1 MAADSGDR
9 IESLI
14 YTHELSHTTE
24 DTTISFYEFMP
35 SLLKLLSYSL
45 SPVRKYVTE
54 HLEFLSEIIP
64 ALSTV
69 WMMIHR
75 QWHDK
80 LLQLALIFFMYFGED
95 RIQGLHASNMG
106 VDTEVKGKIYSVAFE
121 SGSDGRRLLALKF
134 VPVIILIYTPD
145 PNGGTELP
153 PHLIGDAVGKEVG
166 FNISWLRRGH
176 PMLKLGDLS
185 VEASQSLRLLLD

>member
-1 MAADSGDR
+1 MAADSGER

-14 YTHELSHTTE
+14 YTVTFAADTH
-24 DTTISFYEFMP
+24 TTISFYEFLP
-35 SLLKLLSYSL
+35 SLLILLSYSL
-45 SPVRKYVTE
+45 SPVSKCVTE
-54 HLEFLSEIIP
+54 VISEIGLRHLQFLSEIIP

-75 QWHDK
+75 QLRDK
-80 LLQLALIFFMYFGED
+80 LLQLALIFFVGF
-95 RIQGLHASNMG
+95 HASKL
-106 VDTEVKGKIYSVAFE
+106 DDSSESTWEWILKFKGKIYSVAFE
-121 SGSDGRRLLALKF
+121 SRSGGRRLLALKF

-153 PHLIGDAVGKEVG
+153 PHLIGDVVGKEVG
-166 FNISWLRRGH
+166 FNISWIRRGH

-185 VEASQSLRLLLD
+185 VEAS